1 MNQGASLQRLAR
13 EAKAIVALAFRNG
26 PIEDLHA
33 GKVCPTCAGKP
44 GYTHITQNEMK
55 RIMQN
60 AVDHV
65 YQLLSLKE
73 NDPEKYE
80 AMIELDRNIRVPGMS
95 RWEWRR
101 IRWGG
106 VIVLDYFVH
115 VDSHP
120 VQSGAPRHRQSYAQ
134 ASSATMARWYP

>member
-1 MNQGASLQRLAR
+1 MNSNNLNANLTR
-13 EAKAIVALAFRNG
+13 EAKALVALAFRNG

-33 GKVCPTCAGKP
+33 GRLCPTSSGKAE
-44 GYTHITQNEMK
+44 YSHITDMEMK

-106 VIVLDYFVH
+106 VIVL
-115 VDSHP
+115 
-120 VQSGAPRHRQSYAQ
+120 
-134 ASSATMARWYP
+134 ATIALLS